1 LHSNDQGRYK
11 TGILAPLSALLNLWR
26 SKVGVG
32 VFNKSICIFIPRFE
46 NAGMKKR
53 TDFLVIGSG
62 IAGLTFA
69 LKAAKFGK
77 VTVITKA
84 NLDDTNTRYAQGGIA
99 AVFSEPD
106 NFEKHIKDTLIAGGG
121 ICNEE
126 VVRMVVHEA
135 PERIKDLIDL
145 GVSFDKKED
154 GTYDLAKEGGH
165 TEYRILHHK
174 DKTGEAI
181 QKTLIE
187 QVRKEA
193 NIEIFEHHF
202 AIDILT
208 QHHLGVE
215 LKRDYPDIKCFGVY
229 VADLKNPKVITFL
242 SKITVIATGGM
253 GNVYM
258 TTTNPEIA
266 TGDGVAMV
274 YRAKGTIENME
285 FVQFHPT
292 SLWDP
297 NTRPS
302 FLITEALRGYG
313 AVLKNMSGEK
323 FMNRYDSRGSLA
335 PRDIVARA
343 IDNEMKIWGDDHVWL
358 DCTHLDSEGLKDH
371 FPNVYEHCLTR
382 GIDITKD
389 MIPVVPAAHYS
400 CGGIKVDM
408 NGQSNIHRLYA
419 LGEVSSTGLHG
430 ANRLASNSLIEAAV
444 YSHRAAMHSGN
455 LLKDLTFEEK
465 IPDWDYKGTTH
476 LEEMV
481 LVTQNYREVQMIMSN
496 YVGIVRSDLR
506 LERALA
512 RLEIIY
518 KENESLYK
526 RSLISQKIVELRNL
540 INVGYI
546 IIKMA
551 ANRNESIGLHYSI
564 DHPKRGFSE
573 F

>member
-1 LHSNDQGRYK
+1 
-11 TGILAPLSALLNLWR
+11 
-26 SKVGVG
+26 
-32 VFNKSICIFIPRFE
+32 
-46 NAGMKKR
+46 MKKR

-69 LKAAKFGK
+69 LKAAKTGK
-77 VTVITKA
+77 VSIVTKGS
-84 NLDDTNTRYAQGGIA
+84 LEDSNTKYAQGGIA

-106 NFEKHIKDTLIAGGG
+106 NFEKHIKDTLIAGDGF
-121 ICNEE
+121 CNEE

-135 PERIKDLIDL
+135 PERIKDLISL
-145 GVSFDKKED
+145 GVSFDRKED

-165 TEYRILHHK
+165 TEHRILHNK
-174 DKTGEAI
+174 DKTGEVI
-181 QKTLIE
+181 EKTLVE
-187 QVRKEA
+187 QVRKDS
-193 NIEIFEHHF
+193 NIEVYEQHF
-202 AIDILT
+202 AIEILT
-208 QHHLGVE
+208 QHHLGDV
-215 LKRDYPDIKCFGVY
+215 LKKNYPDIKCYGAY
-229 VADLKNPKVITFL
+229 VADLVNQKVITFL
-242 SKITVIATGGM
+242 SKVTVMATGGM
-253 GNVYM
+253 GNVYL

-297 NTRPS
+297 NIRPS

-313 AVLKNMSGEK
+313 GELKNMAGEK
-323 FMNRYDSRGSLA
+323 FMKRYDSRGSLA

-343 IDNEMKIWGDDHVWL
+343 IDNEMKIWGDDHAWL
-358 DCTHLDSEGLKDH
+358 DCTHLKAEGLIDH
-371 FPNVYEHCLTR
+371 FPNVYEHCLER

-389 MIPVVPAAHYS
+389 LIPVVPAAHYS
-400 CGGIKVDM
+400 CGGIKVDI
-408 NGQSNIHRLYA
+408 NGESNISRLYA
-419 LGEVSSTGLHG
+419 IGEVSSTGLHG

-444 YSHRAAMHSGN
+444 YSHRAAADAGRR
-455 LLKDLTFEEK
+455 LKELTFEEK

-476 LEEMV
+476 LEEMI
-481 LVTQNYREVQMIMSN
+481 LVTQNYKEVQMIMSN

-506 LERALA
+506 LERALI

-518 KENESLYK
+518 KETESLYK
-526 RSLISQKIVELRNL
+526 RSLISKKICELRNL
-540 INVGYI
+540 INVGYL

-551 ANRNESIGLHYSI
+551 KNRQESRGLHYSI
-564 DHPKRGFSE
+564 DHPKRSSSE

>member
-1 LHSNDQGRYK
+1 MVGFCTFLKGS
-11 TGILAPLSALLNLWR
+11 IPLNLFV
-26 SKVGVG
+26 SLPLLLSFDV
-32 VFNKSICIFIPRFE
+32 
-46 NAGMKKR
+46 MKKR

-62 IAGLTFA
+62 IAGLSFA
-69 LKAAKFGK
+69 LKAAKYGK
-77 VTVITKA
+77 VTVVTKA
-84 NLDDTNTRYAQGGIA
+84 NLEDTNTRYAQGGIA

-106 NFEKHIKDTLIAGGG
+106 NFEKHINDTLIAGGG

-135 PERIKDLIDL
+135 PDRIKDLINL

-174 DKTGEAI
+174 DKTGESI
-181 QKTLIE
+181 QMTLME
-187 QVRKEA
+187 RVRNEP
-193 NIEIFEHHF
+193 NIEILEHHF
-202 AIDILT
+202 AIEILT
-208 QHHLGVE
+208 QHHLGEVV
-215 LKRDYPDIKCFGVY
+215 KRNYPDIKCFGAY
-229 VADLKNPKVITFL
+229 VADLVNQQVITLL
-242 SKITVIATGGM
+242 SKVTIVATGGI
-253 GNVYM
+253 GNVYL

-285 FVQFHPT
+285 FIQFHPT
-292 SLWDP
+292 SLYDP
-297 NTRPS
+297 EKKPS

-313 AVLKNMSGEK
+313 AVLKNLSGER

-358 DCTHLDSEGLKDH
+358 DCTHLNPEGLKDH
-371 FPNVYEHCLTR
+371 FPNVYEHCLER
-382 GIDITKD
+382 GIDFTKD
-389 MIPVVPAAHYS
+389 MIPVVPCAHYS
-400 CGGIKVDM
+400 CGGIKVDI
-408 NGQSNIHRLYA
+408 NGQSNIDRLYA

-444 YSHRAAMHSGN
+444 YAHRAAIHSGPR
-455 LLKDLTFEEK
+455 LKDLTFEER
-465 IPDWDYKGTTH
+465 IPEWDYKGTTH

-481 LVTQNYREVQMIMSN
+481 LITQSSKEVQMIMSN
-496 YVGIVRSDLR
+496 YVGIVRSDIR
-506 LERALA
+506 LERAMV
-512 RLEIIY
+512 RLDILYE
-518 KENESLYK
+518 ETERLYK
-526 RSLISQKIVELRNL
+526 KSLISKKICELRNL

-551 ANRNESIGLHYSI
+551 QNRHESVGLHYSI
-564 DHPKRGFSE
+564 DYPKRISSE